1 MSDQSSLQPE
11 QDRTGGTVARPTAGG
26 GMEAGSDVVDYRDQL
41 RSSRWNAAPLQ
52 NPEVEKTDGRLVVL
66 GVVILSA
73 ITFVVLVLGYSSGFW
88 G

>member
-1 MSDQSSLQPE
+1 
-11 QDRTGGTVARPTAGG
+11 
-26 GMEAGSDVVDYRDQL
+26 MEAGSDVVDYRDQL

-52 NPEVEKTDGRLVVL
+52 NPEVGKTDGRLVVL